1 MKRLMLLLATLTLC
15 TGFIYAEDTK
25 NDFKNGIYFTVT
37 DVMSFSV
44 EGYKGGINYAY
55 KFSDTNQIRAGI
67 NGTFQ
72 LNQHFIGN
80 TSESISA
87 IGLSSAYLFFFQK
100 DIVKPYYGFGLD
112 ITYSNFTS
120 TTTNRSAYSFALS
133 VPVGFE
139 YSILKWLKV
148 GLEGSFNI
156 SYALASQNS
165 EPADSGIF
173 NINLSG
179 PVIFLSAWF

>member
-1 MKRLMLLLATLTLC
+1 MKRPILLFTTLVLC
-15 TGFIYAEDTK
+15 TSFIFADDTK

-55 KFSDTNQIRAGI
+55 KLSDTNQIRAGI

-72 LNQHFIGN
+72 LNQHFSGN
-80 TSESISA
+80 TSDSIFNL
-87 IGLSSAYLFFFQK
+87 GLSSAYLFFFQK
-100 DIVKPYYGFGLD
+100 DIIRPYYGFGVDLA
-112 ITYSNFTS
+112 YSSFTS
-120 TTTNRSAYSFALS
+120 ATTNRAAYLFGFSI
-133 VPVGFE
+133 PVGFE

-156 SYALASQNS
+156 SYALASENS